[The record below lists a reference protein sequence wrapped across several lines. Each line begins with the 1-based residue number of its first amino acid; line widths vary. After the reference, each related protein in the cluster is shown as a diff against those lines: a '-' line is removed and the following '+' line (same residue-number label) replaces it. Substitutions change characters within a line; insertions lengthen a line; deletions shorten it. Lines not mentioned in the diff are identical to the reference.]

1 MNRSE
6 KMIVALTGCSHALSH
21 GYQLIFPTVLLL
33 LQKEFSAGYLE
44 LGVVGNVMSLAYG
57 LGALP
62 AGMIYNRLGP
72 KKLFLFCFFGSS
84 MFSFLVAASPSLILF
99 TAGLTFLGALGSIY
113 HPLANALIT
122 AKVRGYGKA
131 LGIHG
136 AIGNIGLTMTPLIAG
151 LIASSLGWR
160 HVYLWFAMPG
170 IILSLWALSVDMS
183 SRPHL
188 QEGDNPYL
196 RQESLGKRLRIYF
209 SLPLVILYIINI
221 LHHFCFQGAITFLP
235 TYLAKRT
242 SFHLFSLDSVAIGGM
257 LSAIVLSMGVFGQY
271 GGGVLSQ
278 KSRLERNFL
287 LITIIV
293 FPTIFIM
300 SFTTDFLLLALT
312 LLYFTFLFFLQPINN
327 TLLARH
333 TTAPMRGT
341 AFGIYFFSAFAI
353 GSLASSYSGFV
364 AQTFGLQWVFLGLSG
379 SALLLIFF
387 ALFLLKVKESIGP
400 SHS

>member
-1 MNRSE
+1 
-6 KMIVALTGCSHALSH
+6 
-21 GYQLIFPTVLLL
+21 
-33 LQKEFSAGYLE
+33 
-44 LGVVGNVMSLAYG
+44 
-57 LGALP
+57 
-62 AGMIYNRLGP
+62 
-72 KKLFLFCFFGSS
+72 
-84 MFSFLVAASPSLILF
+84 
-99 TAGLTFLGALGSIY
+99 
-113 HPLANALIT
+113 
-122 AKVRGYGKA
+122 
-131 LGIHG
+131 
-136 AIGNIGLTMTPLIAG
+136 
-151 LIASSLGWR
+151 
-160 HVYLWFAMPG
+160 
-170 IILSLWALSVDMS
+170 
-183 SRPHL
+183 
-188 QEGDNPYL
+188 
-196 RQESLGKRLRIYF
+196 
-209 SLPLVILYIINI
+209 
-221 LHHFCFQGAITFLP
+221 
-235 TYLAKRT
+235 
-242 SFHLFSLDSVAIGGM
+242 
-257 LSAIVLSMGVFGQY
+257 MGVFGQY

-300 SFTTDFLLLALT
+300 SFTTDFLLLALA

>member
-33 LQKEFSAGYLE
+33 LQKEFSVGYFE
-44 LGVVGNVMSLAYG
+44 LGVVGNIMSLAYG

-72 KKLFLFCFFGSS
+72 KKLFLLCFFGSS
-84 MFSFLVAASPSLILF
+84 IVSFLVSASPSLILF
-99 TAGLTFLGALGSIY
+99 TAGITFLGALGSIY

-122 AKVRGYGKA
+122 AKVREYGNA

-136 AIGNIGLTMTPLIAG
+136 AVGNIGLATTPFVAG
-151 LIASSLGWR
+151 LIASSFGWR
-160 HVYLWFAMPG
+160 HVYLWFVLPG
-170 IILSLWALSVDMS
+170 IILSLWALLVDMS
-183 SRPHL
+183 TRPRL
-188 QEGDNPYL
+188 QEGDNSSL
-196 RQESLGKRLRIYF
+196 RKESLRKRARIYF

-221 LHHFCFQGAITFLP
+221 LHSFCYQGAITFLP

-242 SFHLFSLDSVAIGGM
+242 SFHLFSLDSVAIGGV

-278 KSRLERNFL
+278 KPQLERNFL
-287 LITIIV
+287 LVAIIV
-293 FPTIFIM
+293 FPTIFVM
-300 SFTTDFLLLALT
+300 SFTADLLLLALA
-312 LLYFTFLFFLQPINN
+312 LIYFTFLFFLQPINN

-333 TTAPMRGT
+333 TTESMRGT

-379 SALLLIFF
+379 SAFLLISFAFLLLRIR
-387 ALFLLKVKESIGP
+387 ESNGT
-400 SHS
+400 SHP

>member
-72 KKLFLFCFFGSS
+72 KKLFLLCFFGASI
-84 MFSFLVAASPSLILF
+84 FSFLVAASPSLILF

-122 AKVRGYGKA
+122 AKVREYGKA

-136 AIGNIGLTMTPLIAG
+136 AVGNIGLTTTPLIAG

-160 HVYLWFAMPG
+160 HVYLWFALPG

-183 SRPHL
+183 LRPHL
-188 QEGDNPYL
+188 QEGNNPPVK
-196 RQESLGKRLRIYF
+196 QESLQKWVRSYF
-209 SLPLVILYIINI
+209 SLPLVILYAINI

-257 LSAIVLSMGVFGQY
+257 LSAIVLSMGIFGQY

-278 KSRLERNFL
+278 KSRPERNFL

-300 SFTTDFLLLALT
+300 SFTTNFLLLALA
-312 LLYFTFLFFLQPINN
+312 LLYFTFLFLLQPINN
-327 TLLARH
+327 ALLARH
-333 TTAPMRGT
+333 TTVHMRGT

-364 AQTFGLQWVFLGLSG
+364 AQMFGLQWVFLGLSG
-379 SALLLIFF
+379 SAFLLIFF
-387 ALFLLKVKESIGP
+387 AFLLLRIRESNGP
-400 SHS
+400 SHP